1 MFNVILYNKIEWSTD
16 SGLFLYEK
24 QDRDDKRQPGT
35 PSGVWFKP
43 ASHPTSVIF
52 MYSERVRVDNSH
64 LSTNPPTD
72 SAALCS
78 RKTKTFSGWCH
89 CALCAVTRWP
99 SLLCRQ
105 DKEWPLDLGELSHT
119 AASWTMT
126 HLWAASGCCCVWGQ
140 SQIIFVDLWGQKF
153 SGAYSVNLNAFSK
166 GEGSWKGF
174 I

>member
-43 ASHPTSVIF
+43 APHPTSVIF

-105 DKEWPLDLGELSHT
+105 DKEWPLDLGELSHG
-119 AASWTMT
+119 S
-126 HLWAASGCCCVWGQ
+126 
-140 SQIIFVDLWGQKF
+140 FVNHDP
-153 SGAYSVNLNAFSK
+153 SVSRLRLLLCLGPKPNYFRGPVRTKVFWCLFC
-166 GEGSWKGF
+166 ELQCF
-174 I
+174 